1 MCLLVT
7 VFAAIIATV
16 IWYKKEN
23 RKEYCLSALL
33 YMFWG
38 ASLMWLVDA
47 IVEFAEEGSNYFMPE
62 EADNLDVTVLNQQS
76 FFYNQ
81 MNDLFL
87 GLAVIAL
94 ALIIWVAIVIIKDPK
109 HLYRKQ
115 KEN

>member
-1 MCLLVT
+1 MTLLVT
-7 VFAAIIATV
+7 VFAAIISTV
-16 IWYKKEN
+16 IWYKKDN

-47 IVEFAEEGSNYFMPE
+47 IVEISQEGSAFFQPE
-62 EADNLDVTVLNQQS
+62 EFDDLGNTVLSKQD

-81 MNDLFL
+81 MNDLYL

-94 ALIIWVAIVIIKDPK
+94 ALIIWVVIVLIKDPK
-109 HLYRKQ
+109 RLYRKE
-115 KEN
+115 K